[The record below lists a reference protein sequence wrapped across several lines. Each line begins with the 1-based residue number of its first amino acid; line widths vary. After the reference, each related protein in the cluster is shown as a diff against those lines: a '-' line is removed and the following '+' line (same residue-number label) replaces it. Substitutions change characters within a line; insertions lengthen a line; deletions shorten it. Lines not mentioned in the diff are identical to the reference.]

1 MSLTI
6 LELFAQ
12 HLNVNGDT
20 GNGFVLRT
28 RLGWSGIHAEVVP
41 YDIGGELPATAPDV
55 VTLGHGPLSA
65 QRAIADDLA
74 RIAPTLRAWAA
85 AGVPFLAVN
94 GGFQLVGEAL
104 VLEDGTRIAG
114 AGLVD
119 LTVELGAKRHVGK
132 SYVVDSAIGRLVGV
146 ENQGA
151 TVRLG
156 DGVRPLGAVALG
168 SGNRVA
174 GGEGVHHGNVIGT
187 YLHGPV
193 LAVNPLLADH
203 LAGLAAER
211 AGLEYPRTADHDR
224 VDLLALETRRT
235 LLAGTGLHPQA

>member
-1 MSLTI
+1 MSVTI

-28 RLGWSGIHAEVVP
+28 RLGWAGIDAEVVA
-41 YDIGGELPATAPDV
+41 YDAGGELPATAPDI
-55 VTLGHGPLSA
+55 VTLGHGPVSA
-65 QRAIADDLA
+65 LRAIADDLA
-74 RIAPTLRAWAA
+74 RIAPTLREWAA

-94 GGFQLVGEAL
+94 GGFQLLGRTL
-104 VLEDGTRIAG
+104 VLEDGTELAG

-119 LTVELGAKRHVGK
+119 LRVELGAKRHVGK
-132 SYVVDSAIGRLVGV
+132 SYVVDSGLGRLVGV

-151 TVRLG
+151 TVHLG
-156 DGVRPLGAVALG
+156 AGVQPLGHVALG
-168 SGNRVA
+168 SGNRVGEA
-174 GGEGVHHGNVIGT
+174 EGVHHGNVIGT

-203 LAGLAAER
+203 LAEIVAER
-211 AGLEYPRTADHDR
+211 SGRDYPRTADHDR
-224 VDLLALETRRT
+224 VDALALATRRT
-235 LLAGTGLHPQA
+235 LLAGTGLQLQS

>member
-28 RLGWSGIHAEVVP
+28 RLGWAGIDAEVVTH
-41 YDIGGELPATAPDV
+41 DLGGELPTAVPDL
-55 VTLGHGPLSA
+55 VTLGHGPVSA
-65 QRAIADDLA
+65 QRAIAADLA

-85 AGVPFLAVN
+85 DGVPFLAVN
-94 GGFQLVGEAL
+94 GGYQLLGSEL
-104 VLEDGTRIAG
+104 RLEDGTVLAG

-119 LTVELGAKRHVGK
+119 LRVELGAKRHVGK
-132 SYVVDSAIGRLVGV
+132 SYVVDSPLGRLVGV

-151 TVRLG
+151 TVHLG
-156 DGVRPLGAVALG
+156 TDVPPLGTVALG
-168 SGNRVA
+168 SGNRV
-174 GGEGVHHGNVIGT
+174 GGAEGVHHGNVIGT

-193 LAVNPLLADH
+193 LAVNPVLADH

-211 AGLEYPRTADHDR
+211 AGLDYRRTADHER

-235 LLAGTGLHPQA
+235 LLQGTGLGPDA

>member
-28 RLGWSGIHAEVVP
+28 RLGWAGIDAEVTT
-41 YDIGGELPATAPDV
+41 YDVGGELPSSAPDI

-85 AGVPFLAVN
+85 DGVPFLAVN
-94 GGFQLVGEAL
+94 GGFQLLGEEL
-104 VLEDGTRIAG
+104 LLEDGARIGG
-114 AGLVD
+114 AGLAD
-119 LTVELGAKRHVGK
+119 FRVELGAKRHVGK
-132 SYVVDSAIGRLVGV
+132 SYVVDSPLGRFVGV

-151 TVRLG
+151 TVHLG
-156 DGVRPLGAVALG
+156 GGVAPLGTVALG
-168 SGNRVA
+168 SGNRV
-174 GGEGVHHGNVIGT
+174 GGAEGVHHRNVVGT

-211 AGLEYPRTADHDR
+211 AGLVYARTADHDR
-224 VDLLALETRRT
+224 IDLLAAETRRT
-235 LLAGTGLHPQA
+235 LLAGTGLSLEA